1 MSVVRMVYPEELL
14 LQLERAIE
22 VCPECAGNYLQ
33 DKKSYD
39 MLKEVLDPVLA
50 VRNKILDLS
59 SNNTNRRI
67 QTVELDMSAEK
78 LSFESIAK
86 QNDLL
91 NW

>member
-1 MSVVRMVYPEELL
+1 MVYPEELL

-67 QTVELDMSAEK
+67 QTVELDMRAEE
-78 LSFESIAK
+78 LIFECIAK

>member
-14 LQLERAIE
+14 LQLERA

-67 QTVELDMSAEK
+67 QTVELDMRAEK
-78 LSFESIAK
+78 LIFECIAK

>member
-22 VCPECAGNYLQ
+22 VCSECAENYLQ

-39 MLKEVLDPVLA
+39 MLKEALNPVLA

-59 SNNTNRRI
+59 SNNTNQRI
-67 QTVELDMSAEK
+67 QTVELDMRAEK
-78 LSFESIAK
+78 LIYEGIAK
-86 QNDLL
+86 QNYLL

>member
-39 MLKEVLDPVLA
+39 MLKEALNPVLA

-59 SNNTNRRI
+59 SNNTNQRI
-67 QTVELDMSAEK
+67 QTVELDMRAEK
-78 LSFESIAK
+78 LILECIAK